1 MVSIIVPVYNAEKRL
16 EICVESIMN
25 QTYKNLEIILIDDGS
40 KDNSGSI
47 CDRLAQMDNRIRVFH
62 IENGGVSNARNFG
75 LKNANGKYI
84 QFVDSDDS
92 LPETAVQDKV
102 ECIQKNNSQ
111 LIVANYFKE
120 CGDEKNIVDFGL
132 KGQYSLE
139 DFIKFFIGK
148 HAQSLYFG
156 AIWNKLYITDIIKN
170 NSIAFSPEISL
181 GEDFIFNL
189 EYLKHCE
196 KIFVM
201 EKPLYNYFID
211 MSVKSLSRNTE
222 LHDNIWN
229 LRKNIL
235 YRSYEEFFKYC
246 GFYDKYRNGVSEYLI
261 NTFSGSIH
269 DLYKGGKSIGF
280 VTKIVK
286 ERRQDSDIMSIIGDF
301 VPQTKKEKF
310 VVFFIKHKLD
320 MLSAVIYWVHYKR
333 IQLSGST
340 NSIR

>member
-16 EICVESIMN
+16 DICISSIVN
-25 QTYKNLEIILIDDGS
+25 QSYRDLEILLIDDGS
-40 KDNSGSI
+40 KDSSGDI
-47 CDRLAQMDNRIRVFH
+47 CDRFAQKDSRIKVYH
-62 IENGGVSNARNFG
+62 IPNGGVSNARNFG
-75 LKNANGKYI
+75 LENASGKYV

-92 LPETAVQDKV
+92 LPQTAVEDKV
-102 ECIQKNNSQ
+102 KCIEEKNSQ
-111 LIVANYFKE
+111 LVVTNYFKD
-120 CGDEKNIVDFGL
+120 CNDEKTIVDFELRGTRN
-132 KGQYSLE
+132 LE
-139 DFIKFFIGK
+139 EYISYFIGK

-156 AIWNKLYITDIIKN
+156 AIWNKLYDMKIIKGN
-170 NSIAFSPEISL
+170 GISFSPEISL

-196 KIFVM
+196 KIYVC
-201 EKPLYNYFID
+201 EKALYNYFID
-211 MSVKSLSRNTE
+211 MNVNSLSRNLA
-222 LHDNIWN
+222 LHDNIWH

-235 YRSYEEFFKYC
+235 YRSYEKFFKDC

-269 DLYKGGKSIGF
+269 DLYKGGKQIGF

-286 ERRQDSDIMSIIGDF
+286 ERRNDPDIKKVMSDF
-301 VPQTKKEKF
+301 VPQSKKEKF

-320 MLSAVIYWVHYKR
+320 RLSAIIYWIHYKR
-333 IQLSGST
+333 MQIFNKG